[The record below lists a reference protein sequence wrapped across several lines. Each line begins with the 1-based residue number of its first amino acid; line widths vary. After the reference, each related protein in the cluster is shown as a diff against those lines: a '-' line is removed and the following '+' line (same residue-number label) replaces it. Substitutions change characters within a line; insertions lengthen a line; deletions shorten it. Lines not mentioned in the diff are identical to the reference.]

1 MFFSYVA
8 MVVLSIG
15 TVHFAGVAGFLWT
28 WLAVETFQ
36 TVRILR
42 LNMELFA
49 HDPLEFTCL
58 RRLLALCLVL
68 LMVSLGLLQRTSTY
82 PLLWQMGLAVTAG
95 AIVAGLSWPLFGV
108 GDVVKKMSGQLF
120 RKFA

>member
-1 MFFSYVA
+1 MTRWS
-8 MVVLSIG
+8 L
-15 TVHFAGVAGFLWT
+15 
-28 WLAVETFQ
+28 
-36 TVRILR
+36 
-42 LNMELFA
+42 
-49 HDPLEFTCL
+49 PTCGDW
-58 RRLLALCLVL
+58 LALCLVL